1 MSKSI
6 FSLAINPFAL
16 GAVFLHEITP
26 CIYSD
31 SSDSSETEML
41 HGSREVPIIIPK
53 YHVVFQFIQRDNSLD
68 DSYARRWGY
77 VAKGGGGRRGNL
89 GLRS

>member
-6 FSLAINPFAL
+6 FSLAINPFALFTDL

-31 SSDSSETEML
+31 SLFLERLAKPRCYTVVEKYQ
-41 HGSREVPIIIPK
+41 IFIPK
-53 YHVVFQFIQRDNSLD
+53 YHVVFIF
-68 DSYARRWGY
+68 
-77 VAKGGGGRRGNL
+77 RGTIL
-89 GLRS
+89 

>member
-6 FSLAINPFAL
+6 FSLAINPFALFTDL

-41 HGSREVPIIIPK
+41 HGSREVPIFIPK
-53 YHVVFQFIQRDNSLD
+53 YHVVFIF
-68 DSYARRWGY
+68 
-77 VAKGGGGRRGNL
+77 RGTIL
-89 GLRS
+89 